1 MGTFSR
7 IERLD
12 HLENWLKSDDP
23 LILRNAAEELG
34 VSLRTIHRDL
44 ELLRKR
50 GVPVETERGRGGG
63 VRLPST
69 WGVGR
74 ISLTREETLDLLIG
88 LAIGETAYSALQM
101 GHVGAIRRKL
111 LASFSHTDQRRI
123 SALRQRIRIGA
134 TSSGAVVDSFTST
147 PMQVGSALK
156 EAFVLNRVLSISYRD
171 GQGLKTTRAVEPHYL
186 LLNPPVWYA
195 ICWDHLRGAPRTL
208 RCDRM
213 MEAEATDSLFNLR
226 PWSVFEP
233 SQDGNPTR
241 EA

>member
-7 IERLD
+7 IERLNQ
-12 HLENWLKSDDP
+12 LENWLKSDEP

-34 VSLRTIHRDL
+34 VSLRTVHRDL
-44 ELLRKR
+44 ELLREL
-50 GVPVETERGRGGG
+50 GVPVEAERGRGGG

-69 WGVGR
+69 WGIGR

-88 LAIGETAYSALQM
+88 LSIGETAYGALQM
-101 GHVGAIRRKL
+101 GHAGAIRRKL

-123 SALRQRIRIGA
+123 GALRRRIRIGA
-134 TSSGAVVDSFTST
+134 TATGTVVDSFTST

-156 EAFVLNRVLSISYRD
+156 KAFVLNHILSIRYRD
-171 GQGLKTTRAVEPHYL
+171 GQAQKTTRAVEPHYL

-195 ICWDHLRGAPRTL
+195 ICWDHLRGSPRTF

-213 MEAEATDSLFNLR
+213 VEAEATDGLFDLR
-226 PWSVFEP
+226 PWSVFE
-233 SQDGNPTR
+233 SSLDGNPTR